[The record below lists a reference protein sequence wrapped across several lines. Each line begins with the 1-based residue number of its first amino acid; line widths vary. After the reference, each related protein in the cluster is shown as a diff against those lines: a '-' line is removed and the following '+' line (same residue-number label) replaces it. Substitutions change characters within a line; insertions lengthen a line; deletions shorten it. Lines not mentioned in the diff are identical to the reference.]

1 MATFKQIR
9 GQTIKKY
16 TTNPTNPL
24 EGQMWYNNTTG
35 TLKVYT
41 LGTAA
46 WASGTN
52 YPTPINALKGA
63 GGSNTAAFAVGG
75 ELGPPTN
82 ATVDTT
88 NTYDGSTWTGAP
100 TVPSTTRN
108 AFVYGTQTAGL
119 WSGGLTSPGGTY
131 TNASAEFDGSTWTGS
146 PTVPTSRGF
155 GASSGT
161 QTSALST
168 AGDQLGVVW
177 ATGKAV
183 DSYNGSTWT
192 SETAYPT
199 SAYGVTGCGASETT
213 AFVAGG
219 EVPYPG
225 GNPSVATYDGSAW
238 TLTATP
244 LNTLLPAGTQ
254 QLAPAGPS
262 TDALAFGGSGGQ
274 TATASWNGTAWA
286 SQPSMA
292 TGRTAGGAGTAASAL
307 ALAGGRPGAPRDN
320 QTEYF
325 TGEAV
330 EIQTVTT
337 S

>member
-52 YPTPINALKGA
+52 YPTPINALRGA
-63 GGSNTAAFAVGG
+63 GTTNSAAFAVGG
-75 ELGPPTN
+75 ELGAPTF
-82 ATVDTT
+82 ATTAAT

-100 TVPSTTRN
+100 VIPSASRN
-108 AFVYGTQTAGL
+108 AFAYGTQTAGL
-119 WSGGLTSPGGTY
+119 WSGGLTTPGGTY
-131 TNASAEFDGSTWTGS
+131 TNASAEFDGSTWTGA

-155 GASSGT
+155 GASSGV

-168 AGDQLGVVW
+168 AGDQLGVPFGSG
-177 ATGKAV
+177 TAV
-183 DSYNGSTWT
+183 DSYNGATWT

-199 SAYGVTGCGASETT
+199 SAYGVTGCGTSETE
-213 AFVAGG
+213 AFVTGG

-225 GNPSVATYDGSAW
+225 TNPGVATYNGSAW

-244 LNTLLPAGTQ
+244 LYALLPANTQ
-254 QLAPAGPS
+254 QLASYGTS
-262 TDALAFGGSGGQ
+262 TDALAFGGTNQ
-274 TATASWNGTAWA
+274 ILTASWNGTAWA

-307 ALAGGRPGAPRDN
+307 AMGGGSTPAPRDN
-320 QTEYF
+320 KTEYF
-325 TGEAV
+325 TGAAV